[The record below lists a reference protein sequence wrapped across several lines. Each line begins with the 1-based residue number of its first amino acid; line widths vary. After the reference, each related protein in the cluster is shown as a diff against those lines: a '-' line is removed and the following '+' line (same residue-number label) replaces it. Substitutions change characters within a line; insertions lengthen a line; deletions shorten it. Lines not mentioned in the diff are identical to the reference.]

1 MDINGAGTGVTG
13 VRIINAK
20 SVNIENSLIYNFSG
34 AGISDERTTG
44 GKLFVTDT
52 ILKNNKLS
60 NISIAGAGTSPIAA
74 FLDRLQLISSSNGSG
89 LSVAAGNNAII
100 KNSTIA
106 GNFSNGIVAN
116 TVDTEVL
123 VENCVVSNNQIGI
136 GIKSGS
142 PIIRLSNVV
151 VTKNTTGLSAG
162 SGQILSFGN
171 NKISGNTTENSPTG
185 TITQQ

>member
-1 MDINGAGTGVTG
+1 
-13 VRIINAK
+13 
-20 SVNIENSLIYNFSG
+20 FSG

-44 GKLFVTDT
+44 GKLFVTNT
-52 ILKNNKLS
+52 VLKNNKLS
-60 NISIAGAGTSPIAA
+60 NISIPGAGTSPIAA
-74 FLDRLQLISSSNGSG
+74 VLDGLQLVSSSNGSG
-89 LSVAAGNNAII
+89 LSVAAGNSAII

-106 GNFSNGIVAN
+106 GNFSNGIVVN
-116 TVDTEVL
+116 TVGTEVL

-136 GIKSGS
+136 GIKSGA

-171 NKISGNTTENSPTG
+171 NKISGNATENAPTG
-185 TITQQ
+185 MISQQ